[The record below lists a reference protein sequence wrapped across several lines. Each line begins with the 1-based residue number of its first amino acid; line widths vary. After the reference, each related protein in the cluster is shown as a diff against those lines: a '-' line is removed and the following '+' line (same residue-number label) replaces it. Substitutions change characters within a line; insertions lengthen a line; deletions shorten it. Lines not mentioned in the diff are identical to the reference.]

1 MSVQFRCPCGASL
14 RSNASMAGKKVTCPK
29 CGRGLMIKGPQATDS
44 APEPSIAP
52 SIVPESYD
60 PFPSHAPTQRYASP
74 SLAGPMVNRPKKAGG
89 KAPAWL
95 VPVASGALAIL
106 GVLGAYLLFGPKASI
121 SSAFRPVEKAS
132 KDTSGATQ
140 RASEPSPP
148 GANSGANGGAGRE
161 QGFVAFASLGP
172 EKSTSSSPAIQV
184 AEEFIG
190 FARKG
195 QSDRAVKMIAPE
207 DFDKRQKDGPSASWE
222 AIMKDLEAPRV
233 LNHMVSGSLES
244 TPLND
249 SFRHWRVLGETEY
262 QGEPAVLL
270 RYYSDPEYPRELIT
284 GSGRFDQPA
293 KLEKLA
299 KTMTFDEFNA
309 VAEDLIYGT
318 KSSQVGVTPDR
329 PETLGFL
336 PPRFGYLMLILEPT
350 AQRPKIVDIVNV
362 LGQVPMSQ
370 IAGAIYLKSW
380 QVISIGSGSESEY
393 KARLDKAARIGKK
406 AFSIYGTVPGPAD
419 STLAPQLLSGPELW
433 YRWPKEKNAGPN
445 ASADPMENSLNEWL
459 SSQPAS
465 RTTRLVQVA
474 QSLQTKPE
482 RAPEWIN
489 KFRDA
494 HAGDPGADLAVIS
507 FAMTSIVPRM
517 PESLLGVIDD
527 SAERLY
533 KTFNDPFMLYVRA
546 LVQQAK
552 GDSAGAQK
560 RMAEANRAGF
570 ISMRM
575 LREPFE
581 EALKR
586 EDKPSVM
593 AALKQISKY
602 WSQADLDKAGSY
614 APQFINAWNVAKQ
627 NAEGVNSDLV
637 QRDSISGGLGRRGPV
652 GDPANRGQ
660 GSGPI
665 GGMGPR
671 GFEPGPTSRGGGDPR
686 QPSTDRPGGQA
697 GPGGASVPGRP
708 SNLNGERTRPGSP
721 GGFGPAPPAIEGS
734 RSVRFVIQSKTSA
747 DFAAIL
753 EKLKQKLG
761 TGNFQMSASG
771 NSATIT
777 LGFEGPFQEAI
788 TAVDFG
794 KVTKQDEASR
804 TITVEAP

>member
-29 CGRGLMIKGPQATDS
+29 CGKGLMIKGQQAETIEPNEPKRPK
-44 APEPSIAP
+44 APEPSLAP
-52 SIVPESYD
+52 ETYD
-60 PFPSHAPTQRYASP
+60 PFPSQAPTQSYASP
-74 SLAGPMVNRPKKAGG
+74 SLGGPMVNRPKKAAR

-95 VPVASGALAIL
+95 VPVALGALAIL
-106 GVLGAYLLFGPKASI
+106 GAAAGYALFGPKASI
-121 SSAFRPVEKAS
+121 SSAFRPVENVENAS
-132 KDTSGATQ
+132 KDTSATPNRPSDSVPSGAK
-140 RASEPSPP
+140 S
-148 GANSGANGGAGRE
+148 SGANRAESPE

-207 DFDKRQKDGPSASWE
+207 DFDKRQKDGASASWE

-336 PPRFGYLMLILEPT
+336 PPRFGYVMLILEPT
-350 AQRPKIVDIVNV
+350 AQRPKVVDIVNV

-380 QVISIGSGSESEY
+380 QVISTGGGSESEY

-433 YRWPKEKNAGPN
+433 YRWPKEKNAGK
-445 ASADPMENSLNEWL
+445 DPFEETIEKSLNEWL
-459 SSQPAS
+459 SNQTAS
-465 RTTRLVQVA
+465 RTTRLVQIA
-474 QSLQTKPE
+474 QSLQTKAE
-482 RAPEWIN
+482 LAPEWIN

-507 FAMTSIVPRM
+507 FAMTSIEPRM

-546 LVQQAK
+546 LVQQAR
-552 GDSAGAQK
+552 GDSAGAKK
-560 RMAEANRAGF
+560 RLAEANRAGF

-593 AALKQISKY
+593 AALKQIAKY
-602 WSQADLDKAGSY
+602 WSQADLDKSGSY
-614 APQFINAWNVAKQ
+614 VPQFRDAWNVAKQ

-637 QRDSISGGLGRRGPV
+637 QRDPISGGLGRRGPT
-652 GDPANRGQ
+652 
-660 GSGPI
+660 S
-665 GGMGPR
+665 
-671 GFEPGPTSRGGGDPR
+671 SRGGGDPR
-686 QPSTDRPGGQA
+686 QPPTDRPGGQAGPGGPA

-734 RSVRFVIQSKTSA
+734 RSVRFVIQTKTSA

-777 LGFEGPFQEAI
+777 LGFEGPFQEAV

>member
-1 MSVQFRCPCGASL
+1 
-14 RSNASMAGKKVTCPK
+14 
-29 CGRGLMIKGPQATDS
+29 MIKGPQATDS
-44 APEPSIAP
+44 APAP

-89 KAPAWL
+89 KTPAWL
-95 VPVASGALAIL
+95 VPVALGALAIL
-106 GVLGAYLLFGPKASI
+106 AAAAGYALFGPKASI
-121 SSAFRPVEKAS
+121 SSAFRPAENAS
-132 KDTSGATQ
+132 KDPSGATQ

-148 GANSGANGGAGRE
+148 GATPGANGGAGRE

-184 AEEFIG
+184 AEEFVG
-190 FARKG
+190 FAGKG

-207 DFDKRQKDGPSASWE
+207 DFDKRQKDGASASWE

-233 LNHMVSGSLES
+233 LNHMVSKSLES

-270 RYYSDPEYPRELIT
+270 RYYSDPEYPRALIT
-284 GSGRFDQPA
+284 GSGRFDQPS

-309 VAEDLIYGT
+309 VAEDLVYGT

-350 AQRPKIVDIVNV
+350 AQKPKIVDIVNV

-393 KARLDKAARIGKK
+393 KARVDKAARIGKK

-419 STLAPQLLSGPELW
+419 STLAPELLSGPELW

-465 RTTRLVQVA
+465 RTTRLVQIA

-507 FAMTSIVPRM
+507 FAMTSIEPRM

-527 SAERLY
+527 SAERLH
-533 KTFNDPFMLYVRA
+533 KTFKDPFMLYVRA

-552 GDSAGAQK
+552 GDFAGANK
-560 RMAEANRAGF
+560 RMVEANRAGF

-593 AALKQISKY
+593 AALKQIAQY
-602 WSQADLDKAGSY
+602 WSQADLNKAGSY
-614 APQFINAWNVAKQ
+614 VPQFRDAWNVAKQ

-637 QRDSISGGLGRRGPV
+637 QRDSISGGLGRRGPT
-652 GDPANRGQ
+652 
-660 GSGPI
+660 S
-665 GGMGPR
+665 
-671 GFEPGPTSRGGGDPR
+671 SRGGGDPR
-686 QPSTDRPGGQA
+686 QPPTDRPGGQA
-697 GPGGASVPGRP
+697 GLGGASVPGRP

-721 GGFGPAPPAIEGS
+721 GGFGPPAPAIEGS

-777 LGFEGPFQEAI
+777 LGFEGPFQEAV

>member
-1 MSVQFRCPCGASL
+1 
-14 RSNASMAGKKVTCPK
+14 MAGKKVTCPK
-29 CGRGLMIKGPQATDS
+29 CGKGLMIKGQQAETLEPNEPKRPK

-52 SIVPESYD
+52 ASYD
-60 PFPSHAPTQRYASP
+60 PFPSPAPTQSYASP
-74 SLAGPMVNRPKKAGG
+74 PLAGPTGKRPKQAAR
-89 KAPAWL
+89 KAPSWL
-95 VPVASGALAIL
+95 VPVVLGALAIL
-106 GVLGAYLLFGPKASI
+106 GTAAGYALFGPKASI
-121 SSAFRPVEKAS
+121 SSAFRPAENAS
-132 KDTSGATQ
+132 KDTSATPNRPSDGA
-140 RASEPSPP
+140 PS
-148 GANSGANGGAGRE
+148 GAKSSGANGGASPE

-184 AEEFIG
+184 AEEFVG

-207 DFDKRQKDGPSASWE
+207 DFDKRQKDGASASWE

-249 SFRHWRVLGETEY
+249 SFRHWRVLGETVY
-262 QGEPAVLL
+262 QNEPAVLL

-350 AQRPKIVDIVNV
+350 AQRPKVVDIVSV

-380 QVISIGSGSESEY
+380 KVISTGSGSESEY

-406 AFSIYGTVPGPAD
+406 TFSIYGTVPGPAD
-419 STLAPQLLSGPELW
+419 STLAPQLVPAPGLW
-433 YRWPKEKNAGPN
+433 YRWPEEKNAGK
-445 ASADPMENSLNEWL
+445 DPFEETMEKSLNEWL
-459 SSQPAS
+459 SNQTAS
-465 RTTRLVQVA
+465 RTTRLFQIA

-482 RAPEWIN
+482 LAPEWIN

-507 FAMTSIVPRM
+507 FAMTSIEPRM

-546 LVQQAK
+546 LVQQAR
-552 GDSAGAQK
+552 GDSAGTQK
-560 RMAEANRAGF
+560 MLAEANRAGF

-602 WSQADLDKAGSY
+602 WSQADLDKPGSY
-614 APQFINAWNVAKQ
+614 VPQFRDAWNVAKQ

-637 QRDSISGGLGRRGPV
+637 QRDAISGGLGRRGPV

-671 GFEPGPTSRGGGDPR
+671 GFEPGPSSRGGGDPR
-686 QPSTDRPGGQA
+686 QPPTDRPSGQA
-697 GPGGASVPGRP
+697 GPSGPSVPGRP
-708 SNLNGERTRPGSP
+708 ANLNGERTRPGPP

-734 RSVRFVIQSKTSA
+734 RSVRFVIQTKTSA

-777 LGFEGPFQEAI
+777 LGFEGPFQEAV

-794 KVTKQDEASR
+794 KVTKQDEATR

>member
-29 CGRGLMIKGPQATDS
+29 CGKGLMIKGQQAETIEPNEPKRPK
-44 APEPSIAP
+44 APEPSLAP
-52 SIVPESYD
+52 ETYD
-60 PFPSHAPTQRYASP
+60 PFPSQAPTQSYASP
-74 SLAGPMVNRPKKAGG
+74 SLGGPMVNRPKKAAR
-89 KAPAWL
+89 KAPSWL
-95 VPVASGALAIL
+95 VPVALGALAIL
-106 GVLGAYLLFGPKASI
+106 GAAAGYALFGPKASI
-121 SSAFRPVEKAS
+121 SSAFRPAENAS
-132 KDTSGATQ
+132 KDPSGATQ

-148 GANSGANGGAGRE
+148 GATSGAKSGANGGAGPE

-336 PPRFGYLMLILEPT
+336 PPRFGYVMLILEPT

-380 QVISIGSGSESEY
+380 QVISTGGGSESEY

-433 YRWPKEKNAGPN
+433 YRWPKEKNAGK
-445 ASADPMENSLNEWL
+445 DPFEETIEKSLNEWL
-459 SSQPAS
+459 SNQTAS
-465 RTTRLVQVA
+465 RTTRLVQIA

-482 RAPEWIN
+482 LAPEWIN

-507 FAMTSIVPRM
+507 FAMTSIEPRM

-546 LVQQAK
+546 LVQQAR

-560 RMAEANRAGF
+560 RLAEANRAGF

-593 AALKQISKY
+593 AALKQIAKY
-602 WSQADLDKAGSY
+602 WSQADLDKPGSY
-614 APQFINAWNVAKQ
+614 VPQFRDAWNVAKQ

-637 QRDSISGGLGRRGPV
+637 QRDPISGGLGRRGPT
-652 GDPANRGQ
+652 
-660 GSGPI
+660 S
-665 GGMGPR
+665 
-671 GFEPGPTSRGGGDPR
+671 SRGGGDPR
-686 QPSTDRPGGQA
+686 QPPTDRPGGPA

-734 RSVRFVIQSKTSA
+734 RSVRFVIQTKTSA

-761 TGNFQMSASG
+761 TGNFQMSTSG

-777 LGFEGPFQEAI
+777 LGFEGPFQEAV

-794 KVTKQDEASR
+794 KVTKQDEATR

>member
-29 CGRGLMIKGPQATDS
+29 CGRGLMIKGPQAETIEPNEPKRPK

-52 SIVPESYD
+52 ASYD
-60 PFPSHAPTQRYASP
+60 PFPLPAPTQSYASP
-74 SLAGPMVNRPKKAGG
+74 PLAGPMGKPSKQAVR

-95 VPVASGALAIL
+95 VPVALGALAIL
-106 GVLGAYLLFGPKASI
+106 GAAAGYALFGPKASI
-121 SSAFRPVEKAS
+121 SSAFRPVENVENAS
-132 KDTSGATQ
+132 KDTSATPNRPSDSVPSGAK
-140 RASEPSPP
+140 S
-148 GANSGANGGAGRE
+148 SGANRAESPE

-207 DFDKRQKDGPSASWE
+207 DFDKRQKDGASASWE

-336 PPRFGYLMLILEPT
+336 PPRFGYVMLILEPT
-350 AQRPKIVDIVNV
+350 AQRPKVVDIVNV

-380 QVISIGSGSESEY
+380 QVISTGGGSESEY

-433 YRWPKEKNAGPN
+433 YRWPKEKNAGK
-445 ASADPMENSLNEWL
+445 DPFEETIEKSLNEWL
-459 SSQPAS
+459 SNQTAS
-465 RTTRLVQVA
+465 RTTRLVQIA
-474 QSLQTKPE
+474 QSLQTKAE
-482 RAPEWIN
+482 LAPEWIN

-507 FAMTSIVPRM
+507 FAMTSIEPRM

-546 LVQQAK
+546 LVQQAR

-560 RMAEANRAGF
+560 RLAEANRAGF

-593 AALKQISKY
+593 AALKQIAKY
-602 WSQADLDKAGSY
+602 WSQADLDKPGSY
-614 APQFINAWNVAKQ
+614 VPQFRDAWNVAKQ

-637 QRDSISGGLGRRGPV
+637 QRDPISGGLGRRGPT
-652 GDPANRGQ
+652 
-660 GSGPI
+660 S
-665 GGMGPR
+665 
-671 GFEPGPTSRGGGDPR
+671 SRGGGDPR
-686 QPSTDRPGGQA
+686 QPPTDRPGGQAGPGGPA

-734 RSVRFVIQSKTSA
+734 RSVRFVIQTKTSA

-777 LGFEGPFQEAI
+777 LGFEGPFQEAV

>member
-29 CGRGLMIKGPQATDS
+29 CGRGLMIKGQQAETIEPNEPKRPK
-44 APEPSIAP
+44 APEPSLAP
-52 SIVPESYD
+52 ETYD
-60 PFPSHAPTQRYASP
+60 PFPSQAPTQSYASP
-74 SLAGPMVNRPKKAGG
+74 SLGGPMVNRPKKAAR

-95 VPVASGALAIL
+95 VPVALGALAIL
-106 GVLGAYLLFGPKASI
+106 GAAAGYALFGPKASI
-121 SSAFRPVEKAS
+121 SSAFRPVENVENAS
-132 KDTSGATQ
+132 KDTSATPNRPSDSVPSGAK
-140 RASEPSPP
+140 S
-148 GANSGANGGAGRE
+148 SGANRAESPE

-207 DFDKRQKDGPSASWE
+207 DFDKRQKDGASASWE

-350 AQRPKIVDIVNV
+350 AQKPKVVDIVNV

-380 QVISIGSGSESEY
+380 QVISTGGGSESEY

-445 ASADPMENSLNEWL
+445 ASADPIEKSLNEWW
-459 SSQPAS
+459 SNQTAS
-465 RTTRLVQVA
+465 RTTRLVQIA
-474 QSLQTKPE
+474 QSLQTKAE
-482 RAPEWIN
+482 LAPEWIN

-507 FAMTSIVPRM
+507 FAMTSIEPRM

-533 KTFNDPFMLYVRA
+533 MTFNDPFMLYVRA
-546 LVQQAK
+546 LVQQAR

-560 RMAEANRAGF
+560 RLAEANRAGF

-593 AALKQISKY
+593 AALKQIAKY
-602 WSQADLDKAGSY
+602 WSQADLDKPGSY
-614 APQFINAWNVAKQ
+614 VPQFRDAWNVAKQ

-637 QRDSISGGLGRRGPV
+637 QRDPISGGLGRRGPT
-652 GDPANRGQ
+652 
-660 GSGPI
+660 S
-665 GGMGPR
+665 
-671 GFEPGPTSRGGGDPR
+671 SRGGGDPR
-686 QPSTDRPGGQA
+686 QPPTDRPGGQAGPGGPA

-734 RSVRFVIQSKTSA
+734 RSVRFVIQTKTSA

-777 LGFEGPFQEAI
+777 LGFEGPFQEAV

>member
-1 MSVQFRCPCGASL
+1 
-14 RSNASMAGKKVTCPK
+14 
-29 CGRGLMIKGPQATDS
+29 
-44 APEPSIAP
+44 
-52 SIVPESYD
+52 
-60 PFPSHAPTQRYASP
+60 
-74 SLAGPMVNRPKKAGG
+74 MVNRPKKAAG

-95 VPVASGALAIL
+95 VPVGTGALAIL
-106 GVLGAYLLFGPKASI
+106 GALGAYLLLGPKASI
-121 SSAFRPVEKAS
+121 SSAFRPVENAENAS
-132 KDTSGATQ
+132 KDSSATLTRPPEGASSAANSSGPN
-140 RASEPSPP
+140 RADSSEP
-148 GANSGANGGAGRE
+148 GF
-161 QGFVAFASLGP
+161 QGFASLGP

-184 AEEFIG
+184 AEEFIS
-190 FARKG
+190 FARQG

-207 DFDKRQKDGPSASWE
+207 DFDKRQKYGASASWE
-222 AIMKDLEAPRV
+222 AIRKDLEAPRV
-233 LNHMVSGSLES
+233 LNHMVSKSLES

-249 SFRHWRVLGETEY
+249 SFRHWRVLGETVY

-284 GSGRFDQPA
+284 GSGRFDQSA

-329 PETLGFL
+329 PGTLGFL

-370 IAGAIYLKSW
+370 IAGAIYLESW
-380 QVISIGSGSESEY
+380 QVISIGSVSEAVYSE
-393 KARLDKAARIGKK
+393 RISRSDRIGKK

-419 STLAPQLLSGPELW
+419 SVLAREIVPAPELW
-433 YRWPKEKNAGPN
+433 YRWPEEKNSGKTAF
-445 ASADPMENSLNEWL
+445 EETIEKSLNEWL
-459 SSQPAS
+459 SNQTPS
-465 RTTRLVQVA
+465 RTTRLVQIA
-474 QSLQTKPE
+474 QSLQTTPE

-489 KFRDA
+489 KFREA
-494 HAGDPGADLAVIS
+494 HAGDPGAELAVIS
-507 FAMTSIVPRM
+507 FAMTSIEPRM
-517 PESLLGVIDD
+517 PESLLEVIDD

-546 LVQQAK
+546 LVQQAR

-586 EDKPSVM
+586 EDKPRVM

-614 APQFINAWNVAKQ
+614 TPQFINAWNVAKE

-637 QRDSISGGLGRRGPV
+637 QRDAISGGLGRRGPV

-671 GFEPGPTSRGGGDPR
+671 GFEPGPSSRGGGDPR
-686 QPSTDRPGGQA
+686 QPPTDRPGGQAGPGVQA
-697 GPGGASVPGRP
+697 GPGGASVPGRA

-734 RSVRFVIQSKTSA
+734 RSVRFVIQTKTSA

-777 LGFEGPFQEAI
+777 LGFEGPFQEAV

-794 KVTKQDEASR
+794 KVTKQDEVSR

>member
-29 CGRGLMIKGPQATDS
+29 CGKGLMIKGQQAETIEPNEPKRPK
-44 APEPSIAP
+44 APEPSLAP
-52 SIVPESYD
+52 ETYD
-60 PFPSHAPTQRYASP
+60 PFPSQAPTQSYASP
-74 SLAGPMVNRPKKAGG
+74 SLGGPMVNRPKKAAR

-95 VPVASGALAIL
+95 VPVALGALAIL
-106 GVLGAYLLFGPKASI
+106 GAAAGYALFGPKASI
-121 SSAFRPVEKAS
+121 SSAFRPAENAS
-132 KDTSGATQ
+132 KDPSGATQ

-148 GANSGANGGAGRE
+148 GATSGAKSGANGGAGPE

-207 DFDKRQKDGPSASWE
+207 DFDKRQKDGASASWE

-336 PPRFGYLMLILEPT
+336 PPRFGYVMLILEPT
-350 AQRPKIVDIVNV
+350 AQRPKVVDIVNV

-380 QVISIGSGSESEY
+380 QVISTGGGSESEY

-433 YRWPKEKNAGPN
+433 YRWPKEKNAGK
-445 ASADPMENSLNEWL
+445 DPFEETIEKSLNEWL
-459 SSQPAS
+459 SNQTAS
-465 RTTRLVQVA
+465 RTTRLVQIA

-482 RAPEWIN
+482 LAPEWIN

-507 FAMTSIVPRM
+507 FAMTSIEPRM

-546 LVQQAK
+546 LVQQAR

-560 RMAEANRAGF
+560 RLAEANRAGF

-593 AALKQISKY
+593 AALKQIAKY
-602 WSQADLDKAGSY
+602 WSQADLDKSGSY
-614 APQFINAWNVAKQ
+614 VPQFRDAWNVAKQ

-637 QRDSISGGLGRRGPV
+637 QRDPISGGLGRRGPT
-652 GDPANRGQ
+652 
-660 GSGPI
+660 S
-665 GGMGPR
+665 
-671 GFEPGPTSRGGGDPR
+671 SRGGGDPR
-686 QPSTDRPGGQA
+686 QPPTDRPGGQAGPGGPA

-734 RSVRFVIQSKTSA
+734 RSVRFVIQTKTSA

-777 LGFEGPFQEAI
+777 LGFEGPFQEAV

>member
-29 CGRGLMIKGPQATDS
+29 CGKGLMIKGQQAETLEPNEPKRPK
-44 APEPSIAP
+44 APEPSIA
-52 SIVPESYD
+52 PESYD
-60 PFPSHAPTQRYASP
+60 PFPSPARTQSYASP
-74 SLAGPMVNRPKKAGG
+74 PLASPMGKRPKQAAR

-95 VPVASGALAIL
+95 VPVGLGALAIL
-106 GVLGAYLLFGPKASI
+106 GTAAGYALFGPKASI
-121 SSAFRPVEKAS
+121 SSAFRPA
-132 KDTSGATQ
+132 
-140 RASEPSPP
+140 PSFAPEFAP
-148 GANSGANGGAGRE
+148 GGLGSVARWVAPEGSFDAFSAGRE
-161 QGFVAFASLGP
+161 RGFVAFASLGP

-184 AEEFIG
+184 AEEFVG

-207 DFDKRQKDGPSASWE
+207 DFDKRQKDGASASWE
-222 AIMKDLEAPRV
+222 AIMKELEAPRV
-233 LNHMVSGSLES
+233 LNHMVSKSLES

-249 SFRHWRVLGETEY
+249 SFRHWKVLGETEY

-284 GSGRFDQPA
+284 GPGRFDQPV

-309 VAEDLIYGT
+309 IAEDLIYGT

-350 AQRPKIVDIVNV
+350 AQRPKVVDIVNV

-380 QVISIGSGSESEY
+380 KVISTGSGSESEY
-393 KARLDKAARIGKK
+393 KARVDKAARIGKK
-406 AFSIYGTVPGPAD
+406 TFSIYGTVPGPAD
-419 STLAPQLLSGPELW
+419 STLAPQLVPAPGLW
-433 YRWPKEKNAGPN
+433 YRWPEEKNAGK
-445 ASADPMENSLNEWL
+445 DPFEETMEKSLNEWL
-459 SSQPAS
+459 SNQTAS
-465 RTTRLVQVA
+465 RTTRLFQIA

-482 RAPEWIN
+482 LAPEWIN
-489 KFRDA
+489 KFREA

-507 FAMTSIVPRM
+507 FAMTSIEPRM

-527 SAERLY
+527 SAERLH
-533 KTFNDPFMLYVRA
+533 KTFKDPFMLYVRA

-552 GDSAGAQK
+552 GDFAGAK
-560 RMAEANRAGF
+560 NRLVEANRAGF

-602 WSQADLDKAGSY
+602 GSQADLDKAGSY
-614 APQFINAWNVAKQ
+614 VPQFRDAWNVAKQ

-637 QRDSISGGLGRRGPV
+637 QRD
-652 GDPANRGQ
+652 
-660 GSGPI
+660 
-665 GGMGPR
+665 
-671 GFEPGPTSRGGGDPR
+671 
-686 QPSTDRPGGQA
+686 
-697 GPGGASVPGRP
+697 
-708 SNLNGERTRPGSP
+708 
-721 GGFGPAPPAIEGS
+721 
-734 RSVRFVIQSKTSA
+734 
-747 DFAAIL
+747 
-753 EKLKQKLG
+753 
-761 TGNFQMSASG
+761 
-771 NSATIT
+771 
-777 LGFEGPFQEAI
+777 
-788 TAVDFG
+788 
-794 KVTKQDEASR
+794 
-804 TITVEAP
+804 

>member
-1 MSVQFRCPCGASL
+1 
-14 RSNASMAGKKVTCPK
+14 MAGKKVTCPK
-29 CGRGLMIKGPQATDS
+29 CGKGLMIKGQQAETIEPNEPKRPK
-44 APEPSIAP
+44 APEPSLAP
-52 SIVPESYD
+52 ETYD
-60 PFPSHAPTQRYASP
+60 PFPSQAPTQSYASP
-74 SLAGPMVNRPKKAGG
+74 SLGGPMVNRPKKAAR

-95 VPVASGALAIL
+95 VPVALGALAIL
-106 GVLGAYLLFGPKASI
+106 GAAAGYALFGPKASI
-121 SSAFRPVEKAS
+121 SSAFRPAENAS
-132 KDTSGATQ
+132 KDPSGATQ

-148 GANSGANGGAGRE
+148 GATSGAKSGANGGAGPE

-172 EKSTSSSPAIQV
+172 EKSTSSTPAIQV

-190 FARKG
+190 FARQG

-207 DFDKRQKDGPSASWE
+207 DFDKRQKNGASASWE

-249 SFRHWRVLGETEY
+249 SFRHWRVLGETVY
-262 QGEPAVLL
+262 QNEPAVLL

-350 AQRPKIVDIVNV
+350 AQKPKVVDIVNV

-380 QVISIGSGSESEY
+380 KVISTGGGGSESEY

-433 YRWPKEKNAGPN
+433 YRWPKEKNAGK
-445 ASADPMENSLNEWL
+445 DPFEETIEKSLNEWL
-459 SSQPAS
+459 SNQTAS
-465 RTTRLVQVA
+465 RTTRLVQIA

-482 RAPEWIN
+482 LASEWIN

-507 FAMTSIVPRM
+507 FAMTSIEPRM

-527 SAERLY
+527 SAERLH

-546 LVQQAK
+546 LVQQAR
-552 GDSAGAQK
+552 GDSAGAKK
-560 RMAEANRAGF
+560 RLVEANRAGF

-581 EALKR
+581 EAFKR

-593 AALKQISKY
+593 AALKQIAKY
-602 WSQADLDKAGSY
+602 WSQADLDKPGSY
-614 APQFINAWNVAKQ
+614 VPQFRDAWNVAKQ

-637 QRDSISGGLGRRGPV
+637 QRDPISGGLGRRG
-652 GDPANRGQ
+652 
-660 GSGPI
+660 S
-665 GGMGPR
+665 
-671 GFEPGPTSRGGGDPR
+671 TSSRGGGDPR
-686 QPSTDRPGGQA
+686 QPPTDRPGGQA
-697 GPGGASVPGRP
+697 GPGGPSVPGRP
-708 SNLNGERTRPGSP
+708 ANLNGERTRPGSP

-734 RSVRFVIQSKTSA
+734 RSVRFVIQTKTSA

-761 TGNFQMSASG
+761 TGNFQMSTSG

-777 LGFEGPFQEAI
+777 LGFEGPFQEAV

-794 KVTKQDEASR
+794 KVTKQDEATR

>member
-29 CGRGLMIKGPQATDS
+29 CGRGLMIKGQQAETIEPNEPKRPK

-52 SIVPESYD
+52 ASYD
-60 PFPSHAPTQRYASP
+60 PFPSPAPTQSYASP
-74 SLAGPMVNRPKKAGG
+74 PLAGPMGKPPKQAVR
-89 KAPAWL
+89 KAPSWL
-95 VPVASGALAIL
+95 VPVALGALAIL
-106 GVLGAYLLFGPKASI
+106 GALGAYLLFGPKASI
-121 SSAFRPVEKAS
+121 SSAFRPVENAS
-132 KDTSGATQ
+132 KDTSATPNRPSDSVPSGAK
-140 RASEPSPP
+140 SS
-148 GANSGANGGAGRE
+148 GANSSGANRADSSE
-161 QGFVAFASLGP
+161 QGFQGFASLGP

-190 FARKG
+190 FARQG

-207 DFDKRQKDGPSASWE
+207 DFDKRQKNGASASWE
-222 AIMKDLEAPRV
+222 AIRTDLEAPRV
-233 LNHMVSGSLES
+233 LNHMVSKSLES

-249 SFRHWRVLGETEY
+249 SFRHWRVLGETVY

-350 AQRPKIVDIVNV
+350 AQRPKVVDIVNV

-370 IAGAIYLKSW
+370 IAGAIYLESW
-380 QVISIGSGSESEY
+380 QVIGIGSVSEAVYSE
-393 KARLDKAARIGKK
+393 RISRSDRIGKK
-406 AFSIYGTVPGPAD
+406 TFSIYGTVPGPAD
-419 STLAPQLLSGPELW
+419 STLAPQLVPAPGLW
-433 YRWPKEKNAGPN
+433 YRWPEEKNAGK
-445 ASADPMENSLNEWL
+445 DPFEETIEKSLNEWL
-459 SSQPAS
+459 SNQTPS
-465 RTTRLVQVA
+465 RTTRIVQVA
-474 QSLQTKPE
+474 QSLQTTPE

-507 FAMTSIVPRM
+507 FAMTSIEPRM

-546 LVQQAK
+546 LVQQAR

-560 RMAEANRAGF
+560 RLTEANRAGF

-586 EDKPSVM
+586 EDKPRVM
-593 AALKQISKY
+593 AALKQIAKY

-637 QRDSISGGLGRRGPV
+637 QRDPISGGLGRRGPV

-665 GGMGPR
+665 
-671 GFEPGPTSRGGGDPR
+671 
-686 QPSTDRPGGQA
+686 GGQA

-734 RSVRFVIQSKTSA
+734 RSVRFVIQTKTSA

-777 LGFEGPFQEAI
+777 LGFEGPFQEAV